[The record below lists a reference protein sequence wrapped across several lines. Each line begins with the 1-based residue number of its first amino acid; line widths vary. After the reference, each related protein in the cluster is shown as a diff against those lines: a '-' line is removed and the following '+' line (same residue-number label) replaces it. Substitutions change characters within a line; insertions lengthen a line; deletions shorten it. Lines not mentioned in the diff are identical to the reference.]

1 LREFEKMREGREAA
15 AGRAATKANTVR
27 PLFTLSYN
35 AQLTGP
41 HSQNLKD
48 LLTSLSS
55 LSSSLSA
62 ISISS
67 AASLDDRLSALT
79 LVSNSL
85 AAQLMTLEEGLAGVV
100 AALRREMDEVGE
112 QMKKSLNDV
121 VTAVRPLDPLVNV
134 VAQSCDATARNG
146 LVDPRSEAGTVSF
159 DFY

>member
-27 PLFTLSYN
+27 PLSYN